1 MTPDRF
7 FTATLINNRLE
18 IRGISEWGP
27 WDATRIEWATEP
39 EVDAVLLPV
48 TGDRKVR
55 TPEELEAVLQEP
67 LTDATPARRVWVH
80 ERLLET
86 VQYLWEQQM
95 KQAH

>member
-1 MTPDRF
+1 MTSARF
-7 FTATLINNRLE
+7 FIAILMNNRLE

-27 WDATRIEWATEP
+27 WDTTRIEWATEP

-55 TPEELEAVLQEP
+55 TPDELEAVLEDP

-86 VQYLWEQQM
+86 VQSLWERQT
-95 KQAH
+95 KRTP